1 MKKIQQDFVKMSKE
15 YKIIDMINNDEGVLI
30 SRLMDDDFKKE
41 VLKYEMKRLDELVPF
56 INKGMEEALNK
67 KEAMVII
74 KRHSNDN
81 DKKLRDDDGSFTLR
95 TENGEII
102 GESIYDEDELE
113 ELRND
118 PTVYFLSENFVTY
131 NNIATPGQKQFFV
144 MEGKKSDFV
153 TKQDIDSCVDSL
165 VVAVPSTETDH
176 YIKDYYDIPHDEH
189 IGTIIIGFTPLG
201 D

>member
-1 MKKIQQDFVKMSKE
+1 MSKE

-30 SRLMDDDFKKE
+30 SQLMDDDFKKE

-67 KEAMVII
+67 KEAMVMIR
-74 KRHSNDN
+74 RHSD
-81 DKKLRDDDGSFTLR
+81 DDDREIRDDDGSFTLR

-144 MEGKKSDFV
+144 MEGKKSDFI

-176 YIKDYYDIPHDEH
+176 YIKDYYNIPHDEH

>member
-1 MKKIQQDFVKMSKE
+1 MSKE
-15 YKIIDMINNDEGVLI
+15 YKIIDMINNEEGVLI
-30 SRLMDDDFKKE
+30 SQLMNDDFKKE

-67 KEAMVII
+67 KEAMVMIR
-74 KRHSNDN
+74 RHSD
-81 DKKLRDDDGSFTLR
+81 DDDREIRDDDGSFTLR

-118 PTVYFLSENFVTY
+118 PTVYFLSKNFVTY

-144 MEGKKSDFV
+144 MEGKKSDFI

-176 YIKDYYDIPHDEH
+176 YIKDYYNIPHDEH

>member
-1 MKKIQQDFVKMSKE
+1 MSKE
-15 YKIIDMINNDEGVLI
+15 YKIIDMINNEEGVLI
-30 SRLMDDDFKKE
+30 SQLMDDDFKKE

-67 KEAMVII
+67 KEAMVMIR
-74 KRHSNDN
+74 RHSDDN
-81 DKKLRDDDGSFTLR
+81 DKEIRDDDGSFTLR

-176 YIKDYYDIPHDEH
+176 YIKDYYNISHDEH
-189 IGTIIIGFTPLG
+189 IGTIIIGFTPLS